1 MTSANATEPVPSDGC
16 RCGSP
21 TCSECAT
28 MAALADVLR
37 DDFNRTSQL
46 ARVPTPEIVWW
57 RAQMRAREEAN
68 RAALRPIL
76 LTQAVSMAALIGVL
90 VAAAGRISLPLLAW
104 LPLVP
109 ETLPLLPIAIVL
121 ACWIVVAPL
130 VLYFAD

>member
-1 MTSANATEPVPSDGC
+1 
-16 RCGSP
+16 
-21 TCSECAT
+21 

-90 VAAAGRISLPLLAW
+90 VAAAGRISLPLLAS

-130 VLYFAD
+130 VLYLAD

>member
-1 MTSANATEPVPSDGC
+1 MTQLNTTNRASAGGC
-16 RCGSP
+16 DCGLP
-21 TCSECAT
+21 ICGECAE
-28 MAALADVLR
+28 LAVVASILR
-37 DDFNRTSQL
+37 DDFSHTSRV
-46 ARVPTPEIVWW
+46 AKVPTPEIVWW

-90 VAAAGRISLPLLAW
+90 VAAAGRMSVPALAW
-104 LPLVP
+104 LPLLP